1 MGSKL
6 HDKIAIE
13 LSDPKTS
20 CDWFVRKI
28 DSSTSHQSASS
39 SFHLLRIM
47 LMTSSIIDQLCLDN
61 KYFVNILI
69 NKQSFLSVIE
79 KFLQVKVVFNVFYFI
94 LVFII
99 VYLSY
104 QIGFLV
110 ALRKS
115 LQSLL
120 IMYFFTNIICMKFP
134 NFYSTSMS
142 LIYIW

>member
-120 IMYFFTNIICMKFP
+120 IMYFFTNIICMKLKFTI
-134 NFYSTSMS
+134 F
-142 LIYIW
+142 